1 MFLAELIIK
10 VIGFGPEK
18 FFADRWNNIDTILII
33 LNIVFF
39 FVSTT
44 AKMTSI
50 IKMNRMVRIAGLI
63 KTAAYS
69 PFMIGLN
76 WSIMEN
82 LKRLFST
89 FLEIMPI
96 IVKFFNLF
104 IFFFYI
110 FGILG
115 MEIFYHSE

>member
-1 MFLAELIIK
+1 
-10 VIGFGPEK
+10 
-18 FFADRWNNIDTILII
+18 
-33 LNIVFF
+33 
-39 FVSTT
+39 
-44 AKMTSI
+44 
-50 IKMNRMVRIAGLI
+50 MVRIAGLI
-63 KTAAYS
+63 KTVAYS
-69 PFMIGLN
+69 PLMIGLN